1 MNNIKKITLLMFG
14 CLLGLQILPGAFEFT
29 REEGTGEAD
38 LQSFKERNRQYFQ
51 QLGQCLAQ
59 YKKNK
64 QQAEQQ
70 SAQEAQP
77 RDVVGEDARI
87 ENDKNEEYDQNLA
100 EGDNPGE
107 DDNLEGNNGSW
118 GTIATQTVL
127 PVVANSLVSTAQQIA
142 SSAVMGA
149 TGVALGGLMNVAGR
163 ATGITAL
170 RRAGNWLF
178 NNARPAWTVPG
189 NIVSGIGDVAVGS
202 LMTNGLSA
210 VTAAMINILPK
221 QGRQPLAMKM

>member
-38 LQSFKERNRQYFQ
+38 LQSFKERNRQYVQ

-70 SAQEAQP
+70 QLQADQQAAQSRAS
-77 RDVVGEDARI
+77 VGEDARI
-87 ENDKNEEYDQNLA
+87 ENDENQEYDQNLA
-100 EGDNPGE
+100 E

-118 GTIATQTVL
+118 ATIATQTVL
-127 PVVANSLVSTAQQIA
+127 PVVVNSLVSTAQQMA

-149 TGVALGGLMNVAGR
+149 AGVALGGLMNVAGR